1 MRDTQTILDMMETAG
16 HARSARRRFIRMC
29 GGAAA
34 MAGSLSLLSG
44 CGDDDDDDVSPT
56 PTATASPTPTP
67 TSTSSSTATDVDVL
81 NFALNLEYLEGAY
94 YYQAAFGS
102 AIPAASLTGTGQQGA
117 VTGGALVP
125 FTDPVVREFAKE
137 IAVDELAHINFLR
150 QTLGTVAVAQPAIN
164 IAGDAT
170 GAFTAAARAAGVI
183 GPNDVFNP
191 YANDENFLLGA
202 YLLTDVGVSA
212 YRGSARLITN
222 KTFLESSAGILA
234 TECYHDAAIRST
246 LYAKGLTTSALRT
259 NTVKISDARDG
270 LDGPADNDQG
280 VIDANGDGNIV
291 PTDANGLVLG
301 RTAQQVLNVVYN
313 NRASVVGGGFF
324 PAGVNG
330 VIRQSAAN

>member
-1 MRDTQTILDMMETAG
+1 MRDTQTILDMMEAAG
-16 HARSARRRFIRMC
+16 QQRAARRRFIRMC

-34 MAGSLSLLSG
+34 IAGSLSVLSG
-44 CGDDDDDDVSPT
+44 CDDDDDDDVTPT
-56 PTATASPTPTP
+56 PTATATPTPTP
-67 TSTSSSTATDVDVL
+67 TATSSSAVSDVDVL

-102 AIPAASLTGTGQQGA
+102 TIPAASLTGTGQQGT
-117 VTGGALVP
+117 VIGGAQVN
-125 FTDPVVREFAKE
+125 FTDTVVREFARE

-183 GPNDVFNP
+183 RSDEVFNP
-191 YANDENFLLGA
+191 YANDENFLIGA

-222 KTFLESSAGILA
+222 KVFLEASAGILA

-246 LYAKGLTTSALRT
+246 LYAKGLAPSDLRAK
-259 NTVKISDARDG
+259 TVKISDTRDL
-270 LDGPADNDQG
+270 LDGPNENDQG
-280 VIDANGDGNIV
+280 IIDADGNANIV
-291 PTDANGLVLG
+291 PTDAGGLVLG

-324 PAGVNG
+324 PQGVNG
-330 VIRQSAAN
+330 TIRQSAAN

>member
-1 MRDTQTILDMMETAG
+1 MRDTQTILDMLETAG
-16 HARSARRRFIRMC
+16 HARTARRRFLRLC

-34 MAGSLSLLSG
+34 VAGTLSLAG
-44 CGDDDDDDVSPT
+44 CGDDDDDDSPT
-56 PTATASPTPTP
+56 PTPSSTASPTPSP
-67 TSTSSSTATDVDVL
+67 TSTSSSSVTDADVL

-102 AIPAASLTGTGQQGA
+102 TIPAASLTGSGAQGT
-117 VTGGALVP
+117 VTGGAQVA
-125 FTDPVVREFAKE
+125 FTDPVVRDFARE

-150 QTLGTVAVAQPAIN
+150 SQLGTVAVAQPAIN

-202 YLLTDVGVSA
+202 FLLTDVGVTA

-222 KTFLESSAGILA
+222 KTFLEASAGILA

-246 LYAKGLTTSALRT
+246 LYAKGLTASALRT
-259 NTVKISDARDG
+259 NTVRISDARDA
-270 LDGPADNDQG
+270 LDGPNDNDQG
-280 VIDANGDGNIV
+280 IIDSAGNGNIV
-291 PTDANGLVLG
+291 PADASGLVLG

-324 PAGVNG
+324 PSGVNG
-330 VIRQSAAN
+330 TIRQSAAN